1 MKEDNAESPF
11 ASGMYRGIVRKNLV
25 SPELLEFLRDP
36 DRAFSDPA
44 STIIK
49 DSNTTSSCT
58 VDREQK
64 SLHIKRYN
72 YQSTFYALKN
82 LFRTSRAKRVWK
94 VAQNLIECNIPTPQ
108 PISFLEQRKGRLLI
122 KSFFIS
128 KKIDGALPLNSA
140 IQELKTGRSSQGTT
154 QKKMLIQQVAHLVRA
169 LHECGICHRD
179 LKASNIL
186 LQKKPG
192 QEQKLYLVDL
202 DSARVQTRILTKERI
217 RDLARLNASLFYATG
232 ISTAD
237 RFRFLRDYLRT
248 RNPRDEKL
256 HLYWNAIAGQTYK
269 KLKPHSMEHNSLSV
283 TSQSLRKKC

>member
-1 MKEDNAESPF
+1 MIDPLPSPRRRKSKGEEGHMKEDNAESPF
-11 ASGMYRGIVRKNLV
+11 ASGMYRGFVRKNLV

-58 VDREQK
+58 VGREQK

-94 VAQNLIECNIPTPQ
+94 VAQNLIACNIPTPQ

-140 IQELKTGRSSQGTT
+140 IQELKTCRSSQDTT
-154 QKKMLIQQVAHLVRA
+154 QKKTLIQQVAHLVRA

-186 LQKKPG
+186 VQKNPG

-202 DSARVQTRILTKERI
+202 DSARVQTRIRTKERI

-237 RFRFLRDYLRT
+237 RLRFLRDYLRT
-248 RNPRDEKL
+248 RNARDEKL
-256 HLYWNAIAGQTYK
+256 HLYWKAIAGQT
-269 KLKPHSMEHNSLSV
+269 LQEA
-283 TSQSLRKKC
+283 